1 MKPEVAVA
9 IVGAGGFVG
18 RALVEHF
25 DQDASTRVVLFGRSA
40 GVLSGHPVAPVP
52 IEPPGLNGIDVVV
65 HLAGIAHQRATAA
78 DYRRVN
84 IDLALSVAAEALRA
98 GVPRFIFVS
107 SVQVH
112 GQWSATPVS
121 PDSAFQP
128 ASPSAWSKAEAE
140 RALTSLLQGS
150 STELLIVRPPL
161 VYGPGAKAN
170 FAALMKA
177 ARLGLPLPLGAAS
190 AQRSMISI
198 ENLVD
203 AIRTLALAS
212 PRSTAGGVLLPAD
225 ERDLSVRD
233 LYSTLCRA
241 SGHEV
246 ALAPVPAWI
255 LAPALAAVGKRRIFD
270 NLFKPAVIDRA
281 HWAHMN
287 WFPRQ
292 TAEDGMRNA
301 VQSVG

>member
-1 MKPEVAVA
+1 MKPEATVA

-18 RALVEHF
+18 RALVDHF
-25 DQDASTRVVLFGRSA
+25 DQDPAARVVLFGRA
-40 GVLSGHPVAPVP
+40 VGVLSGHPVSTVPVAPG
-52 IEPPGLNGIDVVV
+52 ELNGVDVVV

-78 DYRRVN
+78 DYQCVN
-84 IDLALSVAAEALRA
+84 IDLALAVAAEAMRA

-112 GQWSATPVS
+112 GQWNPTPIS

-128 ASPSAWSKAEAE
+128 ASPYGWSKAEAE
-140 RALTSLLQGS
+140 RALTALLQGT
-150 STELLIVRPPL
+150 STELVIVRPPL

-198 ENLVD
+198 GNLVD
-203 AIRTLALAS
+203 AIHTLALAS

-225 ERDLSVRD
+225 EQDLSVRD
-233 LYSTLCRA
+233 LYATLCRA
-241 SGHEV
+241 SGRS
-246 ALAPVPAWI
+246 ALLAPVPAWI
-255 LAPALAAVGKRRIFD
+255 LGPALAAVGKRRMFD
-270 NLFKPAVIDRA
+270 SLFRPAVINRT
-281 HWAHMN
+281 HWADMN
-287 WFPRQ
+287 WSPRQ
-292 TAEDGMRNA
+292 TAGDGLRYAMT
-301 VQSVG
+301 SVG